1 MLAKRLREIEQ
12 HRIADLLE
20 KRASFVSPAEIEHDL
35 AALDY
40 PLVQRLLK
48 GENLF
53 VPPAGTI
60 EPVGIIPYSFAKTKE
75 AVDFVRHGQCLLREG
90 SVAVVVV
97 AGGQGSRLGIPG
109 PKGVVKVSPVR
120 GKSLLCLHAQKIL
133 ALQKKFGG
141 RIPFFIMTSRV
152 NDAETKTF
160 FAEHDYF
167 GLAQD
172 EVFFFAQG
180 MLPSLTQDGKFIL
193 GRDGALF
200 MNPDGHGG
208 TLSALQKN
216 GCLDIMQEKG
226 VQEIFYFQVDN
237 PLIKICD
244 PLFIGLHNKQGA
256 QMSSKILRK
265 RDCDE
270 KVGVIA
276 KVNNKTTVIEY
287 SDMSKDM
294 KCATDAQGKMV
305 YWAGSIAIHML
316 RVDFVAALTALGL
329 SLPYHKAIK
338 KIPTL
343 DEHGNPVE
351 IEGIKFETFIFD
363 ALPMSQTSVTLEVK
377 REEEFAP
384 VKNSTGED
392 SLESSMAMQV
402 DLHRSWLEAAGIK
415 ISSGVKVEI
424 SPLFA
429 IDEEDVKMRV
439 REIPQEIREDAYLG

>member
-1 MLAKRLREIEQ
+1 
-12 HRIADLLE
+12 
-20 KRASFVSPAEIEHDL
+20 
-35 AALDY
+35 
-40 PLVQRLLK
+40 
-48 GENLF
+48 
-53 VPPAGTI
+53 
-60 EPVGIIPYSFAKTKE
+60 
-75 AVDFVRHGQCLLREG
+75 
-90 SVAVVVV
+90 
-97 AGGQGSRLGIPG
+97 
-109 PKGVVKVSPVR
+109 
-120 GKSLLCLHAQKIL
+120 
-133 ALQKKFGG
+133 
-141 RIPFFIMTSRV
+141 
-152 NDAETKTF
+152 
-160 FAEHDYF
+160 
-167 GLAQD
+167 
-172 EVFFFAQG
+172 
-180 MLPSLTQDGKFIL
+180 
-193 GRDGALF
+193 
-200 MNPDGHGG
+200 
-208 TLSALQKN
+208 
-216 GCLDIMQEKG
+216 
-226 VQEIFYFQVDN
+226 
-237 PLIKICD
+237 
-244 PLFIGLHNKQGA
+244 
-256 QMSSKILRK
+256 
-265 RDCDE
+265 
-270 KVGVIA
+270 
-276 KVNNKTTVIEY
+276 
-287 SDMSKDM
+287 MSKDM